1 MSPDNIKKVLNKIV
15 IKITKK
21 KINITNFNFSKN
33 FDSIEILDFIS
44 QIEKK
49 FKIKFKDKSINQ
61 KNFSNITALIKLIS
75 NAKKK

>member
-1 MSPDNIKKVLNKIV
+1 MSPDNIKKVLKKIV

-21 KINITNFNFSKN
+21 KVNLKNFNFSKN

-49 FKIKFKDKSINQ
+49 FKIKFKDKSINH

-75 NAKKK
+75 NEKKK

>member
-1 MSPDNIKKVLNKIV
+1 MSPDNIKKVLKKIV

-21 KINITNFNFSKN
+21 KVNLTNFNFSKN

-49 FKIKFKDKSINQ
+49 FKIKFKDKSINH

-75 NAKKK
+75 NEKKK

>member
-1 MSPDNIKKVLNKIV
+1 MSPDNIKKVLKKIV
-15 IKITKK
+15 IKIKK
-21 KINITNFNFSKN
+21 KKVNITNFNFSKN

-44 QIEKK
+44 QIEKN

>member
-1 MSPDNIKKVLNKIV
+1 MSPDNIKKVLKKIV

-21 KINITNFNFSKN
+21 KVNLTNFNFSKN

-49 FKIKFKDKSINQ
+49 FKIKFKVSSINH

-75 NAKKK
+75 NEKKK